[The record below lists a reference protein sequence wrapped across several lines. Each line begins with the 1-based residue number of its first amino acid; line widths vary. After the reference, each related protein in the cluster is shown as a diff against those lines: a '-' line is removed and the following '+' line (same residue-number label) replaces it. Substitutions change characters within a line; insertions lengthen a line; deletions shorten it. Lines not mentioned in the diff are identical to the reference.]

1 MRAGWREM
9 PRRRDFRQS
18 VVAESMRVRWGLAAE
33 EEDDHHDDDDEAE
46 AAAAPVNVFAEG
58 GGEEGGE
65 GGKHIGLLERY
76 SVFGGDEVHICDRPA
91 KQKKPT

>member
-1 MRAGWREM
+1 M
-9 PRRRDFRQS
+9 PRRRVFRQS